1 MKYIIAMQNKLN
13 AAKMAAINSLKKQEG
28 QNTIEYI
35 IMLGVVVGIALL
47 VGTLVKN
54 MMPELFDNIK
64 AKILG
69 GINSGD

>member
-54 MMPELFDNIK
+54 MMPEVFENIK

-69 GINSGD
+69 GVNAD

>member
-1 MKYIIAMQNKLN
+1 MKYIIAMQAKLD
-13 AAKMAAINSLKKQEG
+13 AAKNATLNLLKKKEG

-47 VGTLVKN
+47 VGTLVKS
-54 MMPELFDNIK
+54 MMPEVFENIK

-69 GINSGD
+69 GVNAD

>member
-69 GINSGD
+69 GINSGN